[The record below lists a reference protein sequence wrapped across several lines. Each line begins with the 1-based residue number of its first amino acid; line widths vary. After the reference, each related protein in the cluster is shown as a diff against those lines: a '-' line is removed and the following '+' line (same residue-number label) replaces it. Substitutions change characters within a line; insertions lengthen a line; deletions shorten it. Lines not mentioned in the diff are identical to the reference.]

1 MSISQQISNYI
12 YLEPLHCVSGIHKC
26 RKYILFLGGGVSI
39 ITACA
44 WLVCILVPL
53 IIGETPNYAL
63 SIMVDLCWQVK
74 YWGAVV
80 EGEDRYMHLCVA
92 SIFCWFPITAMH
104 ELTDRGGKCAWC

>member
-1 MSISQQISNYI
+1 M
-12 YLEPLHCVSGIHKC
+12 
-26 RKYILFLGGGVSI
+26 SI